1 MNEKLIS
8 VIVTIYNVERY
19 MDTCIES
26 IVSQTYKKLEIILV
40 NDGSTDR
47 AVQSARNGNIE
58 IDV

>member
-26 IVSQTYKKLEIILV
+26 IVRHTYKKAG
-40 NDGSTDR
+40 DYSR
-47 AVQSARNGNIE
+47 Q
-58 IDV
+58 